1 MQSEDTFKG
10 AGGIDLYCRCWKP
23 EGKPK
28 AAVAI
33 IHGVREH
40 SGRYAAMANDLT
52 PHGYAVY
59 CFDHRGHGRSPGQ
72 RGHINAWQEYRDDTE
87 AFVAQVRRDAPD
99 LPLFL
104 FGHSMGAVIE
114 LDYLLFHSEGLRG
127 AVISGA
133 AVEPV
138 DKTKPL
144 QLAVGRVLSRV
155 RPTLSTKWK
164 FGGAGVS
171 RDPAVVQAYDTDPL
185 VNNQSSL
192 RWGMEF
198 LSAIDRVKSRAAEIK
213 LPVLLVHGGDDRV
226 VSPDGSRRLFEQI
239 SSTDKELKV
248 YPGRF
253 HEAHNDFG
261 REEVLSDIVRWLD
274 AHL

>member
-1 MQSEDTFKG
+1 
-10 AGGIDLYCRCWKP
+10 
-23 EGKPK
+23 
-28 AAVAI
+28 
-33 IHGVREH
+33 
-40 SGRYAAMANDLT
+40 
-52 PHGYAVY
+52 
-59 CFDHRGHGRSPGQ
+59 
-72 RGHINAWQEYRDDTE
+72 
-87 AFVAQVRRDAPD
+87 
-99 LPLFL
+99 
-104 FGHSMGAVIE
+104 MGAVIE